1 MYSMGL
7 YFLKLK
13 IFNNSK
19 SCPSQSVWTMIFILG
34 STLHSS
40 SRSSKERVSTII
52 DEENFFIEDLINISD
67 ICIGTSSS
75 GIVRQAV
82 HQNKNVLQMFHNES
96 YMLKLNQKV
105 TIDNYFKFESSL
117 KRIITDR
124 NSFKY
129 DSKELLSKNI
139 NPVKKITNLLNN

>member
-1 MYSMGL
+1 
-7 YFLKLK
+7 
-13 IFNNSK
+13 
-19 SCPSQSVWTMIFILG
+19 
-34 STLHSS
+34 
-40 SRSSKERVSTII
+40 
-52 DEENFFIEDLINISD
+52 
-67 ICIGTSSS
+67 
-75 GIVRQAV
+75 
-82 HQNKNVLQMFHNES
+82 MFHNES